1 MAAIASILTTEST
14 KAMLVVSGSEACQ
27 IDPSISTPPTLLF
40 NNTYRRLDVGA
51 DATDASADSPG
62 RDGPKELDSKPLLL
76 GPGLWMGLSMLAT
89 SGKAPE
95 NCDEV
100 EDAPVAASV
109 AG

>member
-1 MAAIASILTTEST
+1 MAMVL
-14 KAMLVVSGSEACQ
+14 GSETCQ
-27 IDPSISTPPTLLF
+27 IDPWISEPPTMLF
-40 NNTYRRLDVGA
+40 NNTYRRFDVGA
-51 DATDASADSPG
+51 DATDARAESPG

-76 GPGLWMGLSMLAT
+76 GPGLWMGLSMLPT

-109 AG
+109 TGR